1 MSDSTQQPADQSA
14 AEPVQASAP
23 EPPVQQPA
31 PEPAAEPAVTFL
43 RRHGVVITL
52 ALLFLG
58 YVLHDR
64 PVLRETIGVLA
75 TAAASGIA
83 LMAVTL
89 VRRR

>member
-1 MSDSTQQPADQSA
+1 MSDSTQQPAEQSA
-14 AEPVQASAP
+14 VEPVQPSVP
-23 EPPVQQPA
+23 EPPA

-43 RRHGVVITL
+43 HRHGAVIAL

-64 PVLRETIGVLA
+64 PALRETIGALA
-75 TAAASGIA
+75 TAAASGVA